1 MRLVIIILILCVRL
15 QVSWSQGFNLVQDY
29 GYPVNHFTD
38 MIVANDTIVG
48 LGVAYPDSFNLTQ
61 AAFLVKMDSNGN
73 VIKTKLIFGSN
84 GDHLVIATPS
94 YKLTKTMDGGYA
106 FFAASSLNDN
116 AFFFKLDVDLEEE
129 FRYEFIDSIN
139 LASFNM
145 RLLET
150 KAGYIIYGHVRKPN
164 FGAVGVIKYID
175 KNCHIIW
182 SKEYSQGGIDNYVM
196 NINAINDSSFVACS
210 IVESNSDL
218 FYGYS
223 AIRTFNING
232 EQLGYWQSAVD
243 SETGYLLNIRPTTDN
258 GFIAYGNHLHHR
270 LQNSYYVE
278 PSFTKFDSNFNIEW
292 IRHWGRPT
300 FTESATRMVDTYL
313 TEDGNYLSIGRIAGV
328 PDENYIYR
336 VKSWFMKYSPEG
348 DSIWS
353 REVDTPSFLGQT
365 YGGAIYGSGVL
376 SSGSVIGGGAA
387 LHINAYFGWIVKL
400 TRDGCLDTLFV
411 CPETSSVH
419 TPLEKGDMYNL
430 QLYPNPT
437 TGVVSWNGGDGGAY
451 RVRVFNQLGQLVAE
465 RQATA
470 NTLFIGDLQEGM
482 YQLRFLTSK
491 GELITT
497 KSVFIVH

>member
-1 MRLVIIILILCVRL
+1 MRLLITTFILCAYL

-29 GYPVNHFTD
+29 GYTLNHFRD
-38 MIVANDTIVG
+38 IVVANDTIVG
-48 LGVAYPDSFNLTQ
+48 LGIGYSADSSRQGIL
-61 AAFLVKMDSNGN
+61 LVKFDSNGN
-73 VIKTKLIFGSN
+73 VIQSRFFLDSLGR
-84 GDHLVIATPS
+84 DLVIAGTTN
-94 YKLTKTMDGGYA
+94 KIVKTSDNGYA
-106 FFAASSLNDN
+106 FMAAPIQTDGAILYKVNASL
-116 AFFFKLDVDLEEE
+116 EPE
-129 FRYEFIDSIN
+129 FNVEFIDTTKISNFGYQI
-139 LASFNM
+139 
-145 RLLET
+145 LET
-150 KAGYIIYGHVRKPN
+150 N
-164 FGAVGVIKYID
+164 FGYLLYGFVQNPDYKILGFIKYVN
-175 KNCHIIW
+175 KYGEIIW
-182 SKEYSQGGIDNYVM
+182 NKEYSHGGINNSVM
-196 NINAINDSSFVACS
+196 NVKAINDTTFIACS
-210 IVESNSDL
+210 IIESNPDL
-218 FYGYS
+218 YYGYS

-243 SETGYLLNIRPTTDN
+243 SEPGYLLNIKPTTDN
-258 GFIAYGNHLHHR
+258 GFIAYGNRLHHR

-300 FTESATRMVDTYL
+300 FTPSATRMVDTYL

-365 YGGAIYGSGVL
+365 YGGAIYGSGAL

-387 LHINAYFGWIVKL
+387 LHVNAYFGWIVKL

-419 TPLEKGDMYNL
+419 TPLDKEDVYNF
-430 QLYPNPT
+430 QVYPNPT
-437 TGVVSWNGGDGGAY
+437 TGLIRWNGYDGETFT
-451 RVRVFNQLGQLVAE
+451 VQVFNQLGQLVAE

-470 NTLFIGDLQEGM
+470 NTLLIGDLQEGV

-497 KSVFIVH
+497 KAVAVTH